1 MAVQKVAIAIHDGV
15 QALDVA
21 GPVDVFAEAN
31 AYIPAED
38 RYETVLVAAHRAPLR
53 ASNNM
58 QIVADLSF
66 EEASD
71 GFDLLLVAGGPA
83 LPDTAP
89 DPQLLEWLRLA
100 PWRASFYGSIC
111 TGAFALGHAGLLDGH
126 RVTTHWQNAQKLAA
140 RFPAANV
147 EQDLIYVRD
156 DRLITSAGVTA
167 GIDLGLALVGQ
178 RHGPGVALT
187 VAKRLVVVAQ
197 RQGGQSQFSP
207 YLTAPA
213 DPASPIARIQDYVMA
228 DVGRRLTL
236 QSLAAEVGMSA
247 RNLARHFVQE
257 TGITPHDFVERARID
272 ASRMLLEGSDRAL
285 KAVAYDCGF
294 GTADRMRI
302 VFSEQ
307 LGVTPAQYRASFR
320 QSKAD
325 LRARRNSLGKSRI
338 AGRLARRPQLHRA
351 HIGK

>member
-31 AYIPAED
+31 AYIPAEH
-38 RYETVLVAAHRAPLR
+38 RYETMPVAAHRAPLR

-58 QIVADLSF
+58 QMVADLSF
-66 EEASD
+66 EDASG
-71 GFDLLLVAGGPA
+71 GFDILLVAGGPS
-83 LPDTAP
+83 LPDAEP
-89 DPQLLEWLRLA
+89 DPQAIDWLRHA
-100 PWRASFYGSIC
+100 PWRASTYGSIC

-147 EQDLIYVRD
+147 EPDLIYVRD
-156 DRLITSAGVTA
+156 GRLVTSAGVTA
-167 GIDLGLALVGQ
+167 GIDLALALVGQ
-178 RHGPGVALT
+178 RHGPDVAVR

-213 DPASPIARIQDYVMA
+213 DPASPIARIQDHVMA
-228 DVGRRLTL
+228 NIGGRHTL
-236 QSLAAEVGMSA
+236 QSLAAEVRMSA

-257 TGITPHDFVERARID
+257 TGITPHEFVERARID
-272 ASRMLLEGSDRAL
+272 AARRMLEGSDRAL

-302 VFSEQ
+302 VFSQ
-307 LGVTPAQYRASFR
+307 RLGVTPAQYRASFR
-320 QSKAD
+320 QSEATSE
-325 LRARRNSLGKSRI
+325 ASGVS
-338 AGRLARRPQLHRA
+338 
-351 HIGK
+351 